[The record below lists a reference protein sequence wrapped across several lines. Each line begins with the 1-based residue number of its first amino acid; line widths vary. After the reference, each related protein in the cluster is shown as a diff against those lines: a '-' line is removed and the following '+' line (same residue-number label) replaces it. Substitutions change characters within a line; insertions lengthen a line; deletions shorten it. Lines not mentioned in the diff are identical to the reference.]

1 MLKYS
6 FHPTAEKELSRL
18 PIKIQEQITVKLKE
32 LCQFSHP
39 LQYRKVIK
47 LKGGRFEQF
56 RMRVG
61 DYRIKFIL
69 RNSIIKII
77 HVQHRQV
84 GY

>member
-18 PIKIQEQITVKLKE
+18 PVKIQKQIIAKLKE
-32 LCQFSHP
+32 LCRFNHP
-39 LQYRKVIK
+39 LQYHKIIK
-47 LKGGRFEQF
+47 LKGKKFEQF

-69 RNSIIKII
+69 RNSILKIT

>member
-18 PIKIQEQITVKLKE
+18 PIKIQEQIITKLKE
-32 LCQFSHP
+32 LCHLNHP
-39 LQYRKVIK
+39 LQHRKVIK
-47 LKGGRFEQF
+47 LKGKRLEQF
-56 RMRVG
+56 RMRAG

-69 RNSIIKII
+69 SNSIIKII